1 VCLYNDSRLLFR
13 FWACGSVRE
22 WPRLLRFCQAINMYR
37 TLALA
42 AALAPVTGFAP
53 ALRAT
58 ARSVALKAKYTDA
71 NGNPIKA
78 ALSAYMHFCND
89 ERATVTAQ
97 QKRLAGDSFKQT
109 LVMTKLGALWRE
121 LPEAQ
126 KATYNQKARRGV
138 DINQWVRLSTSTPS
152 SRRRNGIVVASMAW
166 SVGRPTF
173 DFHTGQGG

>member
-1 VCLYNDSRLLFR
+1 
-13 FWACGSVRE
+13 
-22 WPRLLRFCQAINMYR
+22 MYR

-89 ERATVTAQ
+89 ERATVTAE

-121 LPEAQ
+121 LPEAR
-126 KATYNQKARRGV
+126 KVESCVETSRHRADAATEKISRGAPE
-138 DINQWVRLSTSTPS
+138 I
-152 SRRRNGIVVASMAW
+152 
-166 SVGRPTF
+166 
-173 DFHTGQGG
+173 